1 MKETN
6 ESTANRPFRLL
17 KYQIVCL
24 VLTGLFCFV
33 PDRFLGAA
41 LLSIFLMVFLMVV
54 TQTSSNSIVEQPL
67 TDSQANSFEKINNAK
82 EIVSS
87 PSDIAGVQQ
96 SQTIMRLV
104 EKKPGFRM
112 HFSTTRLRS
121 RNEMNDEFLEG
132 RIRTLFE
139 DIRDADNSRYRKG
152 LLEIQHLLELR
163 QKSLKGLTPT
173 NKIS

>member
-1 MKETN
+1 
-6 ESTANRPFRLL
+6 
-17 KYQIVCL
+17 
-24 VLTGLFCFV
+24 
-33 PDRFLGAA
+33 
-41 LLSIFLMVFLMVV
+41 
-54 TQTSSNSIVEQPL
+54 
-67 TDSQANSFEKINNAK
+67 
-82 EIVSS
+82 
-87 PSDIAGVQQ
+87 
-96 SQTIMRLV
+96 
-104 EKKPGFRM
+104 M

>member
-6 ESTANRPFRLL
+6 ESIANRPFRLL

-87 PSDIAGVQQ
+87 PSDIAVFN
-96 SQTIMRLV
+96 
-104 EKKPGFRM
+104 KAKP
-112 HFSTTRLRS
+112 
-121 RNEMNDEFLEG
+121 
-132 RIRTLFE
+132 
-139 DIRDADNSRYRKG
+139 
-152 LLEIQHLLELR
+152 
-163 QKSLKGLTPT
+163 
-173 NKIS
+173 